1 MGNRCIYLY
10 LSYNSCSRLFIFFIS
25 ANLCICNMQIQFC
38 ILSKSTLMVI
48 HGFSYETIKWI
59 RSCSVLSILHYSYD
73 CQATIKLNNVCLY
86 IYILLETVY
95 SWVLYVFFLVEI
107 SPITVLLINF
117 HLTGPSFF
125 LSLNV
130 KQMLFSLCLFL
141 DWYYILNDIYVFSI
155 RKWFVAHVFS
165 VVAAVVV
172 FFWNGT
178 ISHKLINHTRYPIRN
193 LYLSFFLCL
202 VEH

>member
-38 ILSKSTLMVI
+38 ILSKSILMVI

-86 IYILLETVY
+86 IYFVRNNLFLSFVCFFSGGNIANNCFVDKLPSNRSFLFSVSQCQTDVVLIV
-95 SWVLYVFFLVEI
+95 SFPWLVLYTKRYIRVF
-107 SPITVLLINF
+107 
-117 HLTGPSFF
+117 H
-125 LSLNV
+125 
-130 KQMLFSLCLFL
+130 
-141 DWYYILNDIYVFSI
+141 
-155 RKWFVAHVFS
+155 
-165 VVAAVVV
+165 
-172 FFWNGT
+172 
-178 ISHKLINHTRYPIRN
+178 
-193 LYLSFFLCL
+193 
-202 VEH
+202 